1 MTPFGERW
9 RTGRWAFPIL
19 VLLLVLGHA
28 CELPA
33 YAEVIGVS
41 HGAGESHDLGDSHH
55 GDGQVLSCDAA
66 PATSSPG
73 HPQVAAVPQM
83 SVVPQVEDPVP
94 AGGVAGSFEDAKFA
108 ARPPLFLL
116 HASLLI

>member
-1 MTPFGERW
+1 M
-9 RTGRWAFPIL
+9 
-19 VLLLVLGHA
+19 
-28 CELPA
+28 
-33 YAEVIGVS
+33 
-41 HGAGESHDLGDSHH
+41 
-55 GDGQVLSCDAA
+55 
-66 PATSSPG
+66 
-73 HPQVAAVPQM
+73 AAVPQM